1 MIFFFFGKFVR
12 KWKTLQMISI
22 WWVFCS
28 CVVGYFRKVSF
39 DGFGFDF
46 KISAEFL
53 CFSQTFY
60 KKSTLEWCERKYFW
74 DWEQIIWRMTLKAL
88 WTLLSFS
95 VLKSLNFEFFQVKIF
110 LTTEICAAIFS
121 KTGFGK
127 CVYKVNEFNFTNNE
141 RLLRHIIHKCR
152 TLFPKNKKSK
162 SKWTEN
168 FPRLLRRF

>member
-1 MIFFFFGKFVR
+1 MIVYDFFFLWKICKEMKNTSNDFNLMSFLFVR
-12 KWKTLQMISI
+12 GWILPKGFFWWIWVWFQNFCWISL
-22 WWVFCS
+22 FQ
-28 CVVGYFRKVSF
+28 SF
-39 DGFGFDF
+39 S
-46 KISAEFL
+46 K
-53 CFSQTFY
+53 TFY

-127 CVYKVNEFNFTNNE
+127 CVYKVCKT
-141 RLLRHIIHKCR
+141 HY
-152 TLFPKNKKSK
+152 P
-162 SKWTEN
+162 
-168 FPRLLRRF
+168 